1 MQPLESIPSPLAFI
15 FIVPPVIRIYAS
27 LSASMSTPPIPGPPP
42 KPSWLSP
49 EPELSPKPSW
59 LSPEPELSPKPS
71 WLSPEPELPPAAL
84 KPSSLDITS
93 ISPPVT
99 RILSPSTPSQLLDT
113 SISPPVII
121 RSPSAWIASSP
132 TDMLI
137 SPPSIYTYPS
147 CWSSFPACIPS
158 SSQLRLN
165 VPSAILTLS
174 LPFRQ
179 WS

>member
-27 LSASMSTPPIPGPPP
+27 LSASMSTPPIPGPP
-42 KPSWLSP
+42 
-49 EPELSPKPSW
+49 PKPSW

>member
-1 MQPLESIPSPLAFI
+1 MYPLESIPSPLAFI

-27 LSASMSTPPIPGPPP
+27 LSASMSTPPIPGPP
-42 KPSWLSP
+42 
-49 EPELSPKPSW
+49 
-59 LSPEPELSPKPS
+59 PKPS

-121 RSPSAWIASSP
+121 RSPSARIASSP

-179 WS
+179 

>member
-1 MQPLESIPSPLAFI
+1 M
-15 FIVPPVIRIYAS
+15 FIVPPVIKIYVS
-27 LSASMSTPPIPGPPP
+27 LSASMYTPPMPGPPP
-42 KPSWLSP
+42 KPSWLY
-49 EPELSPKPSW
+49 
-59 LSPEPELSPKPS
+59 
-71 WLSPEPELPPAAL
+71 PEPELPPAAL
-84 KPSSLDITS
+84 NPSSLDTTS

-99 RILSPSTPSQLLDT
+99 RILYPSTPSQLLDT

-121 RSPSAWIASSP
+121 RSPSAWSASSP
-132 TDMLI
+132 TDMLM

-179 WS
+179 

>member
-1 MQPLESIPSPLAFI
+1 MQPLESIPSPSAFM

-27 LSASMSTPPIPGPPP
+27 LSASMSTPSIPGPP
-42 KPSWLSP
+42 
-49 EPELSPKPSW
+49 
-59 LSPEPELSPKPS
+59 PKPS

-179 WS
+179 

>member
-1 MQPLESIPSPLAFI
+1 MQPLESIPSPSAFM

-27 LSASMSTPPIPGPPP
+27 LSASMSTPSIPGPP
-42 KPSWLSP
+42 
-49 EPELSPKPSW
+49 PKPSW

>member
-1 MQPLESIPSPLAFI
+1 MQPLESIPSPSAFM
-15 FIVPPVIRIYAS
+15 FIVPPVIKIYAS
-27 LSASMSTPPIPGPPP
+27 LSASMSTPPIPGPP
-42 KPSWLSP
+42 
-49 EPELSPKPSW
+49 PKPSW

-132 TDMLI
+132 TYMLI